1 MNYAK
6 FANTYKNGKII
17 SKKDKYGRTR
27 AYTIEEV
34 EQLIDELSNDKD
46 ENGKVKDPES
56 LNNAVKVLMQLYR
69 KYGNPHEKDIIE
81 AIKKAQE
88 QKPLEEQKI
97 EALNEVL
104 KEVDP
109 IKATID
115 DVKRTEKEYDECEEA
130 TVIDTG
136 KHLIEDPETGEPI
149 VLQNG
154 VLDQIVT
161 EEEKNRV
168 RLDSDHEDE
177 YVDFEEIKED
187 GE

>member
-34 EQLIDELSNDKD
+34 EQLIDELSKDKD

-115 DVKRTEKEYDECEEA
+115 DVKRMEKEYA
-130 TVIDTG
+130 
-136 KHLIEDPETGEPI
+136 
-149 VLQNG
+149 
-154 VLDQIVT
+154 
-161 EEEKNRV
+161 
-168 RLDSDHEDE
+168 DHEDE

>member
-88 QKPLEEQKI
+88 EKPLEEQKE
-97 EALNEVL
+97 EALNDVLNEVTTNTNAV
-104 KEVDP
+104 E
-109 IKATID
+109 ATIN
-115 DVKRTEKEYDECEEA
+115 DVKRMEKEYA
-130 TVIDTG
+130 
-136 KHLIEDPETGEPI
+136 
-149 VLQNG
+149 
-154 VLDQIVT
+154 
-161 EEEKNRV
+161 
-168 RLDSDHEDE
+168 DHEDE

>member
-88 QKPLEEQKI
+88 EKPLEEQKE
-97 EALNEVL
+97 EALNDVL
-104 KEVDP
+104 NEITTDTSAVE
-109 IKATID
+109 ATIN
-115 DVKRTEKEYDECEEA
+115 DVKRMEKEYA
-130 TVIDTG
+130 
-136 KHLIEDPETGEPI
+136 
-149 VLQNG
+149 
-154 VLDQIVT
+154 
-161 EEEKNRV
+161 
-168 RLDSDHEDE
+168 DHEDE